1 MSFDATLSRTRR
13 RGRCAAALFVAAAL
27 FASAHAQAAQFE
39 LLAGPSWTSGQR
51 STKAVFFEALGETRT
66 WHALRW
72 QPDVGL
78 GWIEARGTPRERL
91 DHDVGVAAAG
101 VRLPDLWHGLFVGF
115 QLAAAT
121 PHTGALCSAQQFV
134 SSLGWRRG
142 RAVVMLRHI
151 SNGSTREPNLGETM
165 LLAGVDF

>member
-1 MSFDATLSRTRR
+1 MSFVAFPPHARR
-13 RGRCAAALFVAAAL
+13 RGWLAAALFVITAL
-27 FASAHAQAAQFE
+27 CATAPAQAAKFE

-51 STKAVFFEALGETRT
+51 STKAAFFEVLGETRT
-66 WHALRW
+66 WHAIRW
-72 QPDVGL
+72 QPDFGL

-101 VRLPDLWHGLFVGF
+101 VRLPDLRHGLFVGF

-121 PHTGALCSAQQFV
+121 PHTGALCSTQQFV
-134 SSLGWRRG
+134 SSLGWQRG
-142 RAVVMLRHI
+142 HAVVMLRHI